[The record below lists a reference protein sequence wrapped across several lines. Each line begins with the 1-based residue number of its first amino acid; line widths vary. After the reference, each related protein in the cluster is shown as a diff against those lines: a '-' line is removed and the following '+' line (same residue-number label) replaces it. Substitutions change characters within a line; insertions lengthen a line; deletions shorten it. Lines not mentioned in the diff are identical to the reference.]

1 MRFSI
6 DAIVFDKELYPRFEA
21 DNNTVN
27 QYRSSLDQLPPI
39 VITKDM
45 ILIDGYH
52 RLLAHRLEGRTEIE
66 AEIMDIPRE
75 QVLIESVRR
84 NSKHGLQLSLKEK
97 KRLVRQLYRKGTMT
111 RQEDLAQLFSVSQPT
126 ISNWVSDYLYNERK
140 ARREDAWELFHEG
153 GTQAEIAEELGV
165 SQQTVSR
172 DLKLLTRK
180 MISYIPS
187 KPPRPEKFGTT
198 EEKIMVSFMRGVPF
212 KDIADEVG
220 WDKEDVENTVK
231 RIEDKF
237 RCYPHL
243 SGGPST
249 KDNFEYYL
257 ANPPRPKHQRPD
269 LEKRFYIEN
278 ASPLGIS
285 KEKLFSRIKS
295 ERYKVY
301 DFYKPNNAIWKLLE
315 ESTFEE
321 LSFNFNIQYSRDYAT
336 LIYCLMDWYDISEE
350 EIMSFIIEQTKE
362 EAEYEYGMALWSLNR
377 GRDEMFKEQDKY
389 NHFDRSIES
398 AKKNYQKHQNLCE
411 RLGMEPKTI
420 DYPTYR
426 DPRYVEVPELE
437 TFKLVLCK
445 GKWDISWSL
454 GVDAF
459 PKSKIVEAMKKD
471 LARLEASDIFQV
483 DQPSEILQAKAEATQ
498 KERAL

>member
-1 MRFSI
+1 MRLSI
-6 DAIVFDKELYPRFEA
+6 DWIKFDKELYPRFES
-21 DNNTVN
+21 DDLTVN
-27 QYRSSLDQLPPI
+27 QYRQAIDSLPPI
-39 VITKDM
+39 LVTKEKELEDGTLKHE
-45 ILIDGYH
+45 LIDGYH
-52 RLLAHRLEGRTEIE
+52 RFLAHKLEGRSEIE

-75 QVLIESVRR
+75 QILIESVRR

-153 GTQAEIAEELGV
+153 GTQTEIAEELGV

-172 DLKLLTRK
+172 DLKRLTRK

-187 KPPRPEKFGTT
+187 KPPHPEKFGTT
-198 EEKIMVSFMRGVPF
+198 EEKIMVSFMRGVSF

-243 SGGPST
+243 QDGPST

-285 KEKLFSRIKS
+285 KEKLFNRIKN

-301 DFYKPNNAIWKLLE
+301 NFYKPNTSIWKLLE
-315 ESTFEE
+315 EHKFEE

-350 EIMSFIIEQTKE
+350 EIMSFIIEQAKE
-362 EAEYEYGMALWSLNR
+362 EAEYEYMMALHCLSSAR
-377 GRDEMFKEQDKY
+377 REMFKEQDKY
-389 NHFDRSIES
+389 NHFDSSLES
-398 AKKNYQKHQNLCE
+398 AKNFYQKHQNLCE
-411 RLGMEPKTI
+411 KLGMEPKTI

-426 DPRYVEVPELE
+426 DSRYVEVMDLE
-437 TFKLVLCK
+437 TFKLVLYK
-445 GKWDISWSL
+445 GKWDVSWSL
-454 GVDAF
+454 GFNAI
-459 PKSKIVEAMKKD
+459 SRSEIIETMKND
-471 LARLEASDIFQV
+471 LARLEASEV
-483 DQPSEILQAKAEATQ
+483 KP
-498 KERAL
+498 